1 MPYRRKRRG
10 FFMTTETF
18 EHTALHLPAQQR
30 ADLAHKLLLSLDA
43 QSEDEIARAW
53 NAEAQRRSAEIDTG
67 AADVVPAHEVA
78 HAARA
83 LLR

>member
-1 MPYRRKRRG
+1 MN
-10 FFMTTETF
+10 TETF
-18 EHTALHLPAQQR
+18 EQTTLHLPPQQR

-53 NAEAQRRSAEIDTG
+53 NAEAQHRSAEIDTG